1 MEAAHY
7 HAGMSAEDRQEV
19 QRAWAA
25 NEINIICATIAF
37 GMGNSYFIGRCGSR
51 ISTPGLAI
59 FFLHSIR
66 QTVRHQQT

>member
-19 QRAWAA
+19 QRAWAS

-37 GMGNSYFIGRCGSR
+37 GMGISCFAGYREFLIDISR
-51 ISTPGLAI
+51 LITSFALYLKNI
-59 FFLHSIR
+59 
-66 QTVRHQQT
+66 